1 MCMHSLTSVCVY
13 TLAYLHDNG
22 LLCMCLSLGEGVG
35 ARVGVLTR
43 KKERHQKKR
52 EKTKRERERN
62 ILRKQCEAKKS
73 SEDSEITTESR
84 QSLSG

>member
-1 MCMHSLTSVCVY
+1 MSV
-13 TLAYLHDNG
+13 N
-22 LLCMCLSLGEGVG
+22 
-35 ARVGVLTR
+35 
-43 KKERHQKKR
+43 KKERKTSKER
-52 EKTKRERERN
+52 EKTKREREGN